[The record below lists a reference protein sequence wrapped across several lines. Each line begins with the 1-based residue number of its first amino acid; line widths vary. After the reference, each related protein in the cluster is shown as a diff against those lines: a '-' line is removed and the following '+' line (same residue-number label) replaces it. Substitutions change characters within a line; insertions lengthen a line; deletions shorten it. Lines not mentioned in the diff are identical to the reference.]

1 MLEHHPKHT
10 SHHPPSRRFQAVI
23 HFLQE
28 AVRVVPVES
37 VFYAVTYSSDD
48 IALKCSKAIKAS
60 LRKGRIIPS
69 EMMVDG
75 SQKAAVRMRTGINGH
90 SIDTAVQL
98 AIQQMNAGY
107 PSVIGGWMVTKLEST
122 RNNELIV
129 SARTVTGVRI
139 SDPLYSD
146 VTRQYQ
152 QLPVVDL
159 EILESRVPV
168 ELPPPTKQVLLQPD
182 IIQCLEQLS
191 EVIAKKTILKAKKG
205 LHLNVIC
212 DLNIEQVYPMDS
224 SRRESIYATA
234 LQSPDKVLKEAR
246 EKLAAF
252 IDEAQE
258 DSESDAKA
266 KNECMLELVKEIQEC
281 DLKICAALL
290 GAFMEQRIHIPLLE
304 SPVDT
309 AKIITS
315 RTAPVAVGVWAL
327 FSLDYFDL
335 HRKLSQMQGNSLL
348 VEIAEYIGGIIS
360 QKEDCKL
367 PETSDRNYAGKL
379 QFMLQGIKKTV
390 SCSSQY
396 ISYSLEHQLCNNL
409 KFKKSIPVKEL
420 IDTWDEIFKGD
431 ALSLVAKSHR
441 PLIARWLKWAVLIH
455 DLREALAKYT
465 CIGVIGLVN
474 SGKSQLVNTLFKV
487 QVSQCIV
494 CMLQFKWRSSTCTQ
508 LAVFYVVV
516 INIPL
521 SFSKDF
527 SRHYKENQND
537 SSIYVQHGWLC

>member
-1 MLEHHPKHT
+1 MLEYHPKHI
-10 SHHPPSRRFQAVI
+10 SHHPPSRRFQAVVS
-23 HFLQE
+23 FLQE
-28 AVRVVPVES
+28 AVKVVPVES
-37 VFYAVTYSSDD
+37 VFYAVTYSNDD

-60 LRKGRIIPS
+60 LKKGRIIPS

-75 SQKAAVRMRTGINGH
+75 SQRAVVRMRTGINGAT
-90 SIDTAVQL
+90 ITTAVRL
-98 AIQQMNAGY
+98 AIQQMNANY
-107 PSVIGGWMVTKLEST
+107 PIGGWRVTKLQPT

-129 SARTVTGVRI
+129 TARTVTGFRIPNTVR
-139 SDPLYSD
+139 LYSE

-159 EILESRVPV
+159 DILESTVPV
-168 ELPPPTKQVLLQPD
+168 ELPPPTSQIPLQTPPD
-182 IIQCLEQLS
+182 VIQCLEQLS
-191 EVIAKKTILKAKKG
+191 EVITAKVVSNAKKG
-205 LHLNVIC
+205 LGLSVIC
-212 DLNIEQVYPMDS
+212 NLNIEQVYPIDS
-224 SRRESIYATA
+224 SRRESIQATA
-234 LQSPDKVLKEAR
+234 LHSPDKVLKEAR

-252 IDEAQE
+252 VEEGQE

-266 KNECMLELVKEIQEC
+266 SNECMLELVKEIQEC

-309 AKIITS
+309 AKIISS
-315 RTAPVAVGVWAL
+315 RKAPVAVGVWAL
-327 FSLDYFDL
+327 FSMNYFDL
-335 HRKLSQMQGNSLL
+335 QQRLSQMRGNSLL
-348 VEIAEYIGGIIS
+348 VEIAEYIGGVIS
-360 QKEDCKL
+360 QKEDYKL
-367 PETSDRNYAGKL
+367 PEVSDRNYAGKL

-420 IDTWDEIFKGD
+420 IDTWDEVFNGD

-441 PLIARWLKWAVLIH
+441 PLIARWLKWAVLVH

-465 CIGVIGLVN
+465 CVGVIGLVN

-487 QVSQCIV
+487 QVSQWNN
-494 CMLQFKWRSSTCTQ
+494 M
-508 LAVFYVVV
+508 YVAIETV
-516 INIPL
+516 
-521 SFSKDF
+521 
-527 SRHYKENQND
+527 E
-537 SSIYVQHGWLC
+537 